1 MKGKAYRI
9 YRPGCPHH
17 VYWRGDG
24 GRVIFYSVEDC
35 LCFFTLYSCLARKY
49 GILVRGFCMM
59 PNHIHAN
66 EQAPCSQSFI
76 SFHGAL
82 NSRFTVLYNREHDRS
97 GPLFESPFGFAAK
110 TVGKRVRDNLCY
122 IANNPV
128 VGNLAGD
135 IDSYRWNLL
144 AYNCSDHPFSEKIAL
159 SRASRKLRRAVEKV
173 RYFRARNLPLDYV
186 RISQIFGE
194 LDSWDRNRLSDYVV
208 AQYNFLDYDA
218 MASFYGKS
226 FRQATLSFRSNSG
239 SEHDIPED
247 FENYGNY
254 QQMILIARNE
264 GISLSRCN
272 FRKAD
277 EQVLARLVYIFQG
290 QGFPERQ
297 IERFLHLLE

>member
-128 VGNLAGD
+128 VGNLADD
-135 IDSYRWNLL
+135 IESYRWNLL
-144 AYNCSDHPFSEKIAL
+144 AYYSSDHPFSEKITL
-159 SRASRKLRRAVEKV
+159 SKASRKLRRAVEKV
-173 RYFRARNLPLDYV
+173 RYFRSRNLPLDYV
-186 RISQIFGE
+186 RIRQIFFE
-194 LDSWDRNRLSDYVV
+194 LESGDRNRLLDYII
-208 AQYNFLDYDA
+208 AQYNVLDYEA
-218 MASFYGKS
+218 MASLYGNS
-226 FRQATLSFRSNSG
+226 IRQATLSFKSNSG
-239 SEHDIPED
+239 GEHDIPED

-254 QQMILIARNE
+254 QQMIRIARNE
-264 GISLSRCN
+264 GISLPRCN

>member
-59 PNHIHAN
+59 PNHIHTN

-76 SFHGAL
+76 SFHGVL

-194 LDSWDRNRLSDYVV
+194 LNSWDRNRLSDYVV

-218 MASFYGKS
+218 MASFYGKT
-226 FRQATLSFRSNSG
+226 FKQAILSFRSG

-264 GISLSRCN
+264 GISLSKCN
-272 FRKAD
+272 FRKID
-277 EQVLARLVYIFQG
+277 EGLLARLVCIFRSR
-290 QGFPERQ
+290 GFPERQ
-297 IERFLHLLE
+297 IERFLHLV